1 LKKKKQ
7 PSAVKPTCS
16 VVRTNFQIQTRQF
29 DYIFGLLQLIRPNFI
44 PTKKKKKKKKIKG
57 AGRRT
62 RPQEPTMQPLLEPI
76 IMPLIMRH
84 FATFVENIQPS
95 QLKLS
100 LFSCVLIDLIP

>member
-44 PTKKKKKKKKIKG
+44 PTKKKKKKKKNQGRG
-57 AGRRT
+57 APNTAAGTDDAASSRAHHHAADHAAFCDICREY
-62 RPQEPTMQPLLEPI
+62 PAVAAQALP
-76 IMPLIMRH
+76 
-84 FATFVENIQPS
+84 V
-95 QLKLS
+95 QLR
-100 LFSCVLIDLIP
+100 VD